1 VLKILHLCDQNW
13 VGSASTFVR
22 YHNKLGNHSRLVTL
36 SRCASDFEEDI
47 CLDLP
52 LVKGSRFDM
61 AVKRA
66 INLVHRGAPKTL
78 DASGGRVWQPRSRL
92 ETLLFALRDTLW
104 APKIYSVVERHNLLN
119 YDIYHLES
127 GSGFFRDSRLVKKL
141 KAIGKRIVCYYLG
154 TDLRDRGV
162 IPEIDRLSDLN
173 ITTEFDHLSL
183 HPKLRFSFLPFE
195 FEDYPVRQEE
205 NQRLRICHAPR
216 SRLLKGSGRII
227 EVCRQME
234 RKHNVELVLIEGK
247 PHEEAIRIKTTCDIA
262 IDQIGDKGGTGYGVN
277 SLETLSMGIP
287 TLTSF
292 TPEFDAFLSDH
303 PFVTVTSSNLPERL
317 EEMILSRELRKQKG
331 AEGRRFV
338 EQYHDPEKIV
348 KSMYKMY
355 RELGWMD
362 EEGNYIPNPR
372 GHVNTDR

>member
-13 VGSASTFVR
+13 VGSASTFVK

-36 SRCASDFEEDI
+36 SRCASGFEEDI

-61 AVKRA
+61 AVKKA
-66 INLVHRGAPKTL
+66 VNLAHRGAAKTV
-78 DASGGRVWQPRSRL
+78 DTGGARIWRPRSRL

-104 APKIYSVVERHNLLN
+104 APKIYSVVERHDLLSF
-119 YDIYHLES
+119 DIYHLES
-127 GSGFFRDSRLVKKL
+127 GSGFFRDSRIVKKL
-141 KAIGKRIVCYYLG
+141 KAMGKRIVCYYLG

-183 HPKLRFSFLPFE
+183 YPGLRFSFLPFE
-195 FEDYPVRQEE
+195 FENYRVREAE
-205 NQRLRICHAPR
+205 NEKLRICHAPR
-216 SRLLKGSGRII
+216 SRLLKGSDRII
-227 EVCRQME
+227 QVCRQME
-234 RKHNVELVLIEGK
+234 REHGVELVLIEGR
-247 PHEEAIRIKTTCDIA
+247 PHEEAVRIKATCDIA

-292 TPEFDAFLSDH
+292 TREFEAFLPDH
-303 PFVTVTSSNLPERL
+303 PFITVTAADLADRL
-317 EEMILSRELRKQKG
+317 EEVILNPELRRRKA

-348 KSMYKMY
+348 KSIYAMY
-355 RELGWMD
+355 RELGWVD
-362 EEGNYIPNPR
+362 EEGNYIPSTR
-372 GHVNTDR
+372 SHVRTDT